1 MLYRKRLDLLCEF
14 NKVRDGNI
22 DSLKK
27 YIEHIIQIDT
37 FSKYYDY
44 NTRYLDQANCLPS
57 DWTLSWFRDSFAK
70 SKGKTADLPFIK
82 VNECFLRNDKDFILC
97 LDKDPRISAE
107 ISLGFLNYKALSKFI
122 ENGEKP
128 KYVINDG
135 IIIPHIGTYNI
146 WHHFVELISITNEI
160 AKNKNLKL
168 DKFIFIPEMKDTK
181 ELLHLLSIEDRVKT
195 FPINKN
201 MLLTNSYIVTG
212 VFDEILPI
220 KCLRDSINQIVGSDK
235 IKNNQFNIESI
246 FLSRGDKELNRRNLM
261 NEEDTVS
268 TLKKKFPNLEINK
281 PGLGG
286 LKDNISKMVN
296 AKYAISLQGTQLYFN
311 CLFMKKPEII
321 WELVSD
327 NYYGLTVGEL
337 AANFLNCKYMSSPTK
352 SIEPGYAIYKDQIVN
367 IDSLKSSLDGLEI

>member
-1 MLYRKRLDLLCEF
+1 MPYKKRLESLYKF
-14 NKVRDGNI
+14 NKIGDVKI
-22 DSLKK
+22 ESLKK
-27 YIEHIIQIDT
+27 YIEHVIQIDT
-37 FSKYYDY
+37 FSRKYDF
-44 NTRYLDQANCLPS
+44 NTRYLEQADQLPS
-57 DWTLSWFRDSFAK
+57 RWSKSWFRDSFAK

-82 VNECFLRNDKDFILC
+82 VDECFLRNDNDFVLC
-97 LDKDPRISAE
+97 LDEDPRISAE
-107 ISLGFLNYKALSKFI
+107 ISHGSLDYKAVSQFTESDEKLNYI
-122 ENGEKP
+122 
-128 KYVINDG
+128 INDG
-135 IIIPHIGTYNI
+135 IVIPHVSTYNI

-160 AKNKNLKL
+160 VKNKNLKL

-281 PGLGG
+281 PGLVS

-311 CLFMKKPEII
+311 CLFMKKPKII